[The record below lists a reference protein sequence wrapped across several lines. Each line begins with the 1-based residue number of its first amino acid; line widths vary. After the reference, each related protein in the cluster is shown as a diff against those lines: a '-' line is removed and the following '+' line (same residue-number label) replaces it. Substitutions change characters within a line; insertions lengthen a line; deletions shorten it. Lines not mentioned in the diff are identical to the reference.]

1 MMHPTATTKP
11 TAGGQRPEPFSVTH
25 RQGCTGFCAN
35 RAASPVRTRLDSNF
49 RSCAANFLERRR
61 ARLHYSV
68 IGECTTVSR
77 AVGLAGSSCSGAIPL
92 TMKSRHRTPRQRV
105 AERPHETVMNNPYTH
120 PGRPR
125 FRTGGRKILTHDRG
139 FSDTLQV
146 DRSVADGSMM
156 RTGKKHSRD
165 VSQYATVAPILNRS
179 VRPNLTDRSTTLSK
193 GAADADGR

>member
-1 MMHPTATTKP
+1 MMHLTAATKP
-11 TAGGQRPEPFSVTH
+11 TAGERPSEFSSVTH
-25 RQGCTGFCAN
+25 RRGWTGFCAN
-35 RAASPVRTRLDSNF
+35 RAALLVRVRSDSNF
-49 RSCAANFLERRR
+49 RSRAANFLERRR

-77 AVGLAGSSCSGAIPL
+77 AVGLAGSSCSGAILL
-92 TMKSRHRTPRQRV
+92 TMKSRRRTPRHRV
-105 AERPHETVMNNPYTH
+105 AERAHETVMNNPYTH

-165 VSQYATVAPILNRS
+165 VSQYATVAPILNRT
-179 VRPNLTDRSTTLSK
+179 VRPNLTDRSTTLST